1 MESYCGK
8 ATTKELSSSDTRPSV
23 PRNKKRDTRRVFLT
37 KEFKKAKSPTFD
49 GEIKKGEEVEAW
61 LLGMRKYF
69 RVHNY
74 LENTKAK
81 IVIFNLNGGDSIWWE
96 DLKEV
101 KGLEESKLTWKQF
114 EKYFRKAYLFE
125 KYFDGN
131 IQGIP

>member
-23 PRNKKRDTRRVFLT
+23 PRNKKMRHSQSSLP
-37 KEFKKAKSPTFD
+37 KEFKKDKSPTFD

-81 IVIFNLNGGDSIWWE
+81 IVVFNLNEGDSIWWE

-101 KGLEESKLTWKQF
+101 KGLEESKLTWRQF
-114 EKYFRKAYLFE
+114 EKYFRK
-125 KYFDGN
+125 
-131 IQGIP
+131 GILI